1 MAKSRYTFNK
11 STREKARKKKQEE
24 KAARRLEN
32 KKMREGMTGED
43 PNIAVINPDP
53 EALPTGNENI

>member
-11 STREKARKKKQEE
+11 STREKARKKKQED

-32 KKMREGMTGED
+32 KKMREGLTGED
-43 PNIAVINPDP
+43 HDIAVINPDP
-53 EALPTGNENI
+53 EALPAENEDI

>member
-11 STREKARKKKQEE
+11 STREKARKKKQED

-32 KKMREGMTGED
+32 KKMKEGVTGED
-43 PNIAVINPDP
+43 PDIAVVNPDP
-53 EALPTGNENI
+53 EDLPTGNEDI